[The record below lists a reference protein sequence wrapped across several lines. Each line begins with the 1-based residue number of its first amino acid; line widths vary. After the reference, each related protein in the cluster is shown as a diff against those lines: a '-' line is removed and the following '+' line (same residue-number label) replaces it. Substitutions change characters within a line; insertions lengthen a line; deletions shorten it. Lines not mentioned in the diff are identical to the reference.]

1 MRPRI
6 VESPAGVS
14 LSRPMDMRRMLRVAG
29 SAVAAGWPA
38 LATLLVYTD
47 VAALWGGGRIGVDPF
62 AFYCVFLSAY
72 SMSLLLFAESVRRRS
87 WLGIC
92 LGALYLCSWTIGGC
106 AAAVLPPPGL

>member
-6 VESPAGVS
+6 MESPAGVS
-14 LSRPMDMRRMLRVAG
+14 LSRPMDVRRVLRGAG
-29 SAVAAGWPA
+29 LAIAAGWPA

-47 VAALWGGGRIGVDPF
+47 VAALWGGGRIGLDPDG
-62 AFYCVFLSAY
+62 FYWVFLTAFSA
-72 SMSLLLFAESVRRRS
+72 SLLLFAESVRRRS

-92 LGALYLCSWTIGGC
+92 LGALYLCSWTIGGW